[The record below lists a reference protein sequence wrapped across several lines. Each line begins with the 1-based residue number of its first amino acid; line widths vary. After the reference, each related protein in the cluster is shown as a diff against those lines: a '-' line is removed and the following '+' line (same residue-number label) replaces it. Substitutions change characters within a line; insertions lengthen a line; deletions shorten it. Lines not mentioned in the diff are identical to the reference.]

1 MQRSTDC
8 APYCSFHGAAVGGMC
23 CNEPV
28 PCNRHRDCRAVA
40 EPARPWSVFP
50 SRGAAGAG
58 VPSFKH
64 LLLELQFRLRLQPDE
79 TNSAPF
85 LCTS

>member
-1 MQRSTDC
+1 MSQCRV
-8 APYCSFHGAAVGGMC
+8 AVTGTVRLWQS
-23 CNEPV
+23 PRV
-28 PCNRHRDCRAVA
+28 PG
-40 EPARPWSVFP
+40 SVFP

-58 VPSFKH
+58 VPFVQAF

-85 LCTS
+85 LRAS